1 MRENVEKVIEFDSY
15 YIGRRSGI
23 KRNNPVRMVIEVD
36 HQDHRIRMTPVDDDE
51 LPDMKEV
58 INFLLNDKDVQK
70 EVSWAVHG
78 YDRNGYIS
86 ISNSLPGCFPAAQF
100 ELWWQRGFHQY
111 KHGELWNYGSQF
123 VIGSNGRIAMGS
135 SIFTENGIF
144 AGDLPDLLQ
153 NIIVDIIDYENDINE
168 HALVTRLLRDMDT
181 TELKKNPDLDWVW
194 KKKNW
199 RYVRPVKHRELSDS
213 ICR

>member
-1 MRENVEKVIEFDSY
+1 MSIREKVVEFDH
-15 YIGRRSGI
+15 IIKHRRNGTI
-23 KRNNPVRMVIEVD
+23 ENNPIRMVIEVD

-51 LPDMKEV
+51 LPNMKEI

-70 EVSWAVHG
+70 EISWAIHE
-78 YDRNGYIS
+78 YERNGYIS
-86 ISNSLPGCFPAAQF
+86 ISNELSGRFPAAQY

-111 KHGELWNYGSQF
+111 QHGEMWNYASR
-123 VIGSNGRIAMGS
+123 IITDSRGRITMTS
-135 SIFTENGIF
+135 SVFGENGIF
-144 AGDLPDLLQ
+144 SGDLVDLLR

-168 HALVTRLLRDMDT
+168 YAMITRLLRDMDA

-194 KKKNW
+194 KKKGW
-199 RYVRPVKHRELSDS
+199 RYVRPVKHREISDS